1 MKIIG
6 ISGRKQS
13 GKNTTANILHGIVL
27 KKYGMIKDYNIGG
40 DGELMVLTTN
50 ADGDEGW
57 GEFDTTRNDPAFV
70 EYAEHSMWPHVKL
83 YSFANTLKQIC
94 VELFD
99 IPHEC
104 AWGTDE
110 QKNQIQEHLLWENM
124 PKAINSKMMKKI
136 LPIDARKGWDWKEGP
151 MTAREFM
158 QFFGTD
164 IMRKIHGP
172 IWINSCLK
180 KIQREQSQLAIVA
193 DVRFPNEAVAIE
205 EAGGVLARMT
215 RKVFEDNHS
224 SEIALDNYKFKHFLD
239 NQSESI
245 DSLMVKV
252 KSFYHNIL
260 ED

>member
-1 MKIIG
+1 MRIIG
-6 ISGRKQS
+6 ISGRKQA

-40 DGELMVLTTN
+40 SGELMVLTTN
-50 ADGDEGW
+50 SDGNEGW
-57 GEFDTTRNDPAFV
+57 GVFDAIRNDAAFV

-83 YSFANTLKQIC
+83 YSFSDNLKHIC

-124 PKAINSKMMKKI
+124 PRFQNMSLMVKM
-136 LPIDARKGWDWKEGP
+136 PIDARKSWNWREGP

-172 IWINSCLK
+172 IWVSSCLK
-180 KIQREQSQLAIVA
+180 KIQREQSQLAIIA
-193 DVRFPNEAVAIE
+193 DVRFPNEAAAVE
-205 EAGGVLARMT
+205 EAGGVLVRMT
-215 RKVFEDNHS
+215 RKVCEDNHS
-224 SEIALDNYKFKHFLD
+224 SETALDNYKFKHFLD
-239 NQSESI
+239 NRNESI